1 MQEDR
6 FIIFEN
12 EIISYVLNHFIHF
25 HPFNFLL
32 NSRVYKRQKN
42 IIIYQKNRI
51 YMKNEENRLF
61 SQINELALVFKLLHD
76 SCLFYYFTCLF
87 HWDSYSTVSI
97 LICSNNIFNYLRS
110 MMMVII
116 CVSYCILL
124 LYIFLYTISLEFY
137 SLPICSFIEFS
148 TFSFLSSLSIQHFL
162 NLIC

>member
-1 MQEDR
+1 MQEHR
-6 FIIFEN
+6 FVIFEN

-25 HPFNFLL
+25 RPFNFLL

-97 LICSNNIFNYLRS
+97 LICSPNNISNYLRS

-137 SLPICSFIEFS
+137 SLPLCVPVLLNS
-148 TFSFLSSLSIQHFL
+148 LHSLSYPVFL
-162 NLIC
+162 FNIS